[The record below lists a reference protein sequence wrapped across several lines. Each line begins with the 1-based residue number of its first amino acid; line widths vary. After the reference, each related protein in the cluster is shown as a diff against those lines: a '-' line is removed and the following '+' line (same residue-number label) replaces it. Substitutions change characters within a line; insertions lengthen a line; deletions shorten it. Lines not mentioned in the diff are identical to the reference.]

1 MAKKTADKWSTR
13 TKTPRIS
20 KMDESAEYNI

>member
-1 MAKKTADKWSTR
+1 MAKKTADKCSTR

-20 KMDESAEYNI
+20 KMEESVAYNV